1 MTNQAR
7 EDRDRAADGRAQ
19 NQRPRDRYGRPLPY
33 GAVGVPRIPDDA
45 VFTPAEGLAEAQR
58 LLEQGYAFHAHEV
71 LEAVWKSA
79 EGPER
84 ELWRGLA
91 QVAVGFTHAQRGNAV
106 GAARLLRRGA
116 DRVAGYGADAPH
128 GVDAPGVA
136 AYARA
141 AAERVESGEADRI
154 DPAGLRL
161 TRGSAV

>member
-1 MTNQAR
+1 
-7 EDRDRAADGRAQ
+7 
-19 NQRPRDRYGRPLPY
+19 
-33 GAVGVPRIPDDA
+33 
-45 VFTPAEGLAEAQR
+45 
-58 LLEQGYAFHAHEV
+58 
-71 LEAVWKSA
+71 
-79 EGPER
+79 
-84 ELWRGLA
+84 
-91 QVAVGFTHAQRGNAV
+91 VGFTHAQRGNAV

-128 GVDAPGVA
+128 GVDAPGVV